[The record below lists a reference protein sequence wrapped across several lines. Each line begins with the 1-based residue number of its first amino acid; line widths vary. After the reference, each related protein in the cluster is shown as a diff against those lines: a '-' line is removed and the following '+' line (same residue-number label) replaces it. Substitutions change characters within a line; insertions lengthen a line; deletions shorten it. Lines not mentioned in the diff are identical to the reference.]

1 MSTNEKPIEQIR
13 DRLLSSFTRTPAIG
27 HDESAMNENEVNG
40 TSGSAAHYRW
50 WAAASTGQLV
60 WGIFALRRG
69 YAGECRMMPL
79 KAFAIASLFV
89 GASASASMASI
100 RAYGIHSVEDMKVVG
115 ASIRTGLGDIGTAL
129 NLFDE
134 IPRRDTASWNIMIS
148 GYINSGKLHSAWVFL
163 NLMKEH
169 GFCLSDYTF
178 GSRLKGIASNGLL
191 SLGQQV
197 HCDVVKMGYLGNVY
211 SASAL
216 LDMYAKCGKVD
227 DANKVFQRMPE
238 RNYVS
243 WNAIIA
249 GYAGKGDIEYCFW
262 LLRGMEQEGMQLDYG
277 TFSPLLTLLNED
289 RFYKLAMQ
297 VHAKVEKLGLGCEVK
312 VLNSLISAYSQCGS
326 IESVFDSTISCR
338 DLVTWNSML
347 ATYLEHD
354 EEKRAYELFLD
365 MEGLENLTVISN
377 AWIAMYAKS
386 CTNSMDDALTVF
398 GKLDAKDSVSWNC
411 ILTGLS
417 QKGWSEIAFN
427 FFFRNGVE
435 NLEMDEYSFSATL
448 RSCSDLGALQFGQ
461 QVHSLALKLI
471 SDSYKY
477 VSSAL
482 ILMYS
487 NCGIIEDAWKSFDVS
502 PKESSIS
509 WNSIMFA
516 YAQHEQGKLVLDL
529 FSLMKQSEVKLDHIT
544 FVAVLT
550 ACSHIGLV
558 EEGCRFFKSME
569 ADFGIVPRMEHYV
582 CAIDLLGRA
591 GRLEEAKELVKGMPF
606 DPDAMVLRTL
616 LGTCRSCGDIEY
628 AREVASR
635 FLELEPGE
643 HSTYVLLSDIY
654 RQFKKW
660 DKIAN
665 TKRLMRERSVI
676 KAPGWSWIEVQN
688 EVHAF
693 NAEDLSHPHC
703 HEIYAKLRE
712 LTDEIMFSESE
723 NASGLTISTAD
734 QESVNFS
741 DIESFRSTFIARNF
755 SLHEQADEAHR
766 AVKVQAKFKRRLEM
780 LLKSFWIDYRN

>member
-1 MSTNEKPIEQIR
+1 MK
-13 DRLLSSFTRTPAIG
+13 LLHSSLSKVT
-27 HDESAMNENEVNG
+27 
-40 TSGSAAHYRW
+40 AAH
-50 WAAASTGQLV
+50 
-60 WGIFALRRG
+60 
-69 YAGECRMMPL
+69 CR
-79 KAFAIASLFV
+79 AIKL
-89 GASASASMASI
+89 ASI
-100 RAYGIHSVEDMKVVG
+100 IDTYIATTILNRYTKCRE
-115 ASIRTGLGDIGTAL
+115 IGTAL
-129 NLFDE
+129 KMFDE
-134 IPRRDTASWNIMIS
+134 IPHRDTASWNIMIS
-148 GYINSGKLHSAWVFL
+148 GYVNSGRFLSAWVFL
-163 NLMKEH
+163 NLMKQR
-169 GFCLSDYTF
+169 GFCLNVYTF
-178 GSRLKGIASNGLL
+178 GSILKGVASNGLL

-197 HCDVVKMGYLGNVY
+197 HCDVVKMGYVGNVY

-227 DANKVFQRMPE
+227 DANEVFQSMPE

-249 GYAGKGDIEYCFW
+249 GYAGKGDIEYSFW
-262 LLRGMEQEGMQLDYG
+262 LLRGMEHEGMKLDDG

-289 RFYKLAMQ
+289 KFYKLAMQ
-297 VHAKVEKLGLGCEVK
+297 VHAKVEKLGLGCEAK
-312 VLNSLISAYSQCGS
+312 VFNALITAYSQCGS
-326 IESVFDSTISCR
+326 IESAESVFDGTISCR

-347 ATYLEHD
+347 AAYLEHD
-354 EEKRAYELFLD
+354 EEKRAFELFLD
-365 MEGLENLTVISN
+365 MERIGLEMDSYTYTSIISACFESRHNSQGKCLHALVIKRGLENVTIISTVL
-377 AWIAMYAKS
+377 IAMYAKS

-398 GKLDAKDSVSWNC
+398 ENLDAKDSVSWNS

-417 QKGWSEIAFN
+417 QKGWSEITFKK
-427 FFFRNGVE
+427 FTKMRVE

-448 RSCSDLGALQFGQ
+448 RSCSHLATLRFGQ
-461 QVHSLALKLI
+461 QVHALALKLR
-471 SDSYKY
+471 SESYKY

-487 NCGIIEDAWKSFDVS
+487 NCGIIEDAWKSFEVS

-516 YAQHEQGKLVLDL
+516 YAQHGQGKLVLDL
-529 FSLMKQSEVKLDHIT
+529 FFLMKQSEVKLDHIT

-569 ADFGIVPRMEHYV
+569 ADFGIIPRMEHYA

-606 DPDAMVLRTL
+606 DPNAMVLRTL

-628 AREVASR
+628 ASEVASHL
-635 FLELEPGE
+635 LELEPGE
-643 HSTYVLLSDIY
+643 HSTYVLLSDMY

-660 DKIAN
+660 DNIAN
-665 TKRLMRERSVI
+665 IKRLMRERSVA
-676 KAPGWSWIEVQN
+676 KVPGWSWIEVQN

-693 NAEDLSHPHC
+693 NAADLSHPHC

-723 NASGLTISTAD
+723 DASGLTISMGD
-734 QESVNFS
+734 QDQWFNNRFKAMRFS
-741 DIESFRSTFIARNF
+741 
-755 SLHEQADEAHR
+755 SLR
-766 AVKVQAKFKRRLEM
+766 
-780 LLKSFWIDYRN
+780 